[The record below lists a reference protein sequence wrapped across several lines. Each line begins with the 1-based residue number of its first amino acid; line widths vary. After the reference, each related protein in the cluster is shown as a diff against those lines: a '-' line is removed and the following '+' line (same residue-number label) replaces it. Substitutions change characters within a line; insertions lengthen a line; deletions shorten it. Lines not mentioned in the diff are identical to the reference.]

1 MASDEARPS
10 CWRMDAIVGD
20 FISAVSCMPSRVG
33 SILTGGIGAGALPRS
48 WLLRLSVLGFF
59 FLAGDFGSDDV
70 RDELVADMKDEL
82 AALSIGVGRALRI
95 R

>member
-1 MASDEARPS
+1 
-10 CWRMDAIVGD
+10 
-20 FISAVSCMPSRVG
+20 MPSSVG
-33 SILTGGIGAGALPRS
+33 SMLTGGFGAGAFPRS
-48 WLLRLSVLGFF
+48 WLLRLSVLDFF